1 MWGPVLE
8 GRAGSLDG
16 TASVIAFDLD
26 RFIGDCCAALSMDPP
41 HKAVRE
47 VVARAVSMPSAVLG
61 GLGEPRRAEVQKL
74 HQSDRLTILNVIWAP
89 RMTILPHNHA
99 MWAVIGIYTGREDNI
114 FWRRIAGET
123 DGRIEAAGATALA
136 AGDAVPLGRDIIHS
150 VTNPLP
156 RLTGALHV
164 YGGDFFAIER
174 SEWDPETL
182 REQRYDVAKNMR
194 LFEQANA
201 QFGPG

>member
-26 RFIGDCCAALSMDPP
+26 RFIGDCCTALSMDPP

-74 HQSDRLTILNVIWAP
+74 HQSDRLTILNVI
-89 RMTILPHNHA
+89 
-99 MWAVIGIYTGREDNI
+99 
-114 FWRRIAGET
+114 
-123 DGRIEAAGATALA
+123 
-136 AGDAVPLGRDIIHS
+136 
-150 VTNPLP
+150 
-156 RLTGALHV
+156 
-164 YGGDFFAIER
+164 
-174 SEWDPETL
+174 
-182 REQRYDVAKNMR
+182 
-194 LFEQANA
+194 
-201 QFGPG
+201 